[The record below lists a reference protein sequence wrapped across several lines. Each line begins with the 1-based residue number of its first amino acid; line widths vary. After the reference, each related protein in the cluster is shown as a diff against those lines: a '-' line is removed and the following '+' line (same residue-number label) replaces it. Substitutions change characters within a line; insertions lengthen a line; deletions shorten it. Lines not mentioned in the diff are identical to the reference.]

1 MLVASIL
8 SGITDSLTSV
18 VGDYGF
24 YAVFLLMAIDAV
36 FPAASEAVMVYGGAV
51 ASGAFA
57 GQSVVL
63 LGWTLEPGFP
73 RTSRSPSPAR
83 SATRSDRSAAGGS
96 ECTGAVRSSS
106 ATAAGST

>member
-63 LGWTLEPGFP
+63 LGWELEPGL
-73 RTSRSPSPAR
+73 PAYL
-83 SATRSDRSAAGGS
+83 AIALAGTIGYTSDRSGAGGS